1 MCNVYIEYN
10 IYNKIWVK
18 INIFNIIFKI
28 IIYNVFT
35 FSSESWFCVKYWV
48 LRFGNSYLGLR

>member
-35 FSSESWFCVKYWV
+35 FSSES
-48 LRFGNSYLGLR
+48 